1 MLQLHNLSFH
11 YFILRYNSFA
21 YLAIE
26 KNQFLQ
32 KKYPSLLRSPALPV
46 IQCDSAALFTDIQ
59 IIQKKYNYRNTND
72 SRTFAVFRTRLNRN
86 PSFCPIPERIGKKRR
101 PPKRVVN
108 RS

>member
-21 YLAIE
+21 YLALE

-59 IIQKKYNYRNTND
+59 IIQKNIIIEIQTILEHLLF
-72 SRTFAVFRTRLNRN
+72 SEL
-86 PSFCPIPERIGKKRR
+86 G
-101 PPKRVVN
+101 
-108 RS
+108 